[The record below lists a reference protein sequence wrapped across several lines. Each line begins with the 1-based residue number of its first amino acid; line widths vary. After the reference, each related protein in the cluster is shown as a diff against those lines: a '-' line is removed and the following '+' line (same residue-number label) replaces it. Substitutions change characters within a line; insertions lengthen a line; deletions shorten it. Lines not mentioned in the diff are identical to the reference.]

1 MLAYWEGFT
10 AISWDGPPPLDGK
23 GLMSVIFQSTAN
35 PSLVL
40 GRRSSFAD
48 RNYFMISRDY
58 CNMNSRFGY
67 HFTTMEA
74 LVSERTSENYIIFQF
89 KGGAADIQRR
99 SRRVRFIGE
108 VLEAS
113 GFSVTVKEDTLKAR
127 IEAREMDYI
136 LKRIKIL
143 GYLSLHTRQLD
154 MIMSNPA
161 KVTYYRSKIGNDLN
175 TLLQ

>member
-1 MLAYWEGFT
+1 
-10 AISWDGPPPLDGK
+10 
-23 GLMSVIFQSTAN
+23 
-35 PSLVL
+35 
-40 GRRSSFAD
+40 
-48 RNYFMISRDY
+48 
-58 CNMNSRFGY
+58 MNSRFGY

-108 VLEAS
+108 VLETRA
-113 GFSVTVKEDTLKAR
+113 FSVTIKEDTLKAR

-136 LKRIKIL
+136 LKRIKVL

-161 KVTYYRSKIGNDLN
+161 KVKYYRAKIGNDLD
-175 TLLQ
+175 TLLK